1 MKSTNNSFKEETHP
15 YFIKGFQEGLE
26 IGRTN
31 ERARASSAFAER
43 LILGT
48 QYPDEVI
55 AILAGV
61 KRSFVKAK
69 RYAVVKKN
77 RLKK

>member
-1 MKSTNNSFKEETHP
+1 MEPISTFFKEETDP
-15 YFIKGFQEGLE
+15 YFIKGFQKGLE

-48 QYPDEVI
+48 QHPDEVI

-77 RLKK
+77 RAKK